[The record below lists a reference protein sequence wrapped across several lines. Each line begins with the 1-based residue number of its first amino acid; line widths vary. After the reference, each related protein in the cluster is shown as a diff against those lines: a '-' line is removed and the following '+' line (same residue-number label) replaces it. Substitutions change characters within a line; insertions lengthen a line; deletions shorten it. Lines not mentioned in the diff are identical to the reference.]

1 VKTFIEQI
9 KDTLFF
15 PQRMDGYSWLLA
27 RDKTLEDLQRE
38 KKLPVRHPI
47 PYLYVIL
54 LYLVFIL
61 PFSVFLGIQTESV
74 ERAVASAFVLLGVGL
89 LLGTIHATLGL
100 MGVLTGIVLTTQNI
114 TMMSASPP
122 SSTNWWLGAPVL
134 LLPLPLYAQYLASPV
149 SKPRLKFGRLL
160 VALVLGSS
168 TLYLASLLNGPL
180 TTWHY
185 YHTFFLL
192 SFALA
197 APTIER
203 NPTSTP
209 AVELKADAVSWI
221 GILASAGF
229 FLLLIKSW
237 SSIWTRSLSGVWA
250 TVILV
255 IVLIVGGLSYLFL
268 LMMTHVSIRKDPPS
282 GQIPVFYAEKR
293 WILFLFYAALQLAI
307 DPPIAFLVALIGT
320 LLYSLSLT
328 SLNRNQ
334 DFVPN
339 RAIIGAVTI
348 SALVWFYLAAGPAV
362 NSTWLDF
369 AGSFFLQPEY
379 QAQGGLALVLPV
391 FVLSIIG
398 RSSLDA
404 AWVTFFLL
412 YIAFM
417 EITNPDITA
426 SLVGLVGVVL
436 VGLLVGFLRMVSQP
450 LLSLAISREL
460 RAIHSQSELSE
471 DRLFLAADLIQI
483 DGWPEPAKRLDLAVA
498 LIQRGLTDKHLH
510 GNDADELLRKAKQAI
525 VMTKFRPDLTV
536 AELLKNDLTGAP
548 KTVIDQLRLLRNAAS
563 SRTPLFQRRR
573 IYLEVAHTLDSQLKE
588 SRLLKSELKTP
599 APGSATDLELGRRA
613 GLITGYEEEVIG
625 KMRDIL
631 IREIGSLQ
639 EENEQFEEALTTL
652 ARLLAVTRS
661 QHSTEFGKDTPREIL
676 EQQFTAL
683 IRTATTVAAS
693 FESLDRFQHSFSSED
708 KTAYLTIRN
717 AQSALQMDAIRL
729 DLPAQR
735 QAVNTYAIELS
746 KLEHST
752 VKEVW
757 KLNEKGSTIV
767 AGPNPWYEIVSL
779 MSQMIQTLQRLL
791 EAQMEWAENQ
801 VIQMCAEAD
810 TIEKLAELSKKLET
824 LNAFGEKFGSPLDET
839 IRKLDDV
846 SRDAASALSSK
857 GYSQRLGVQDTLDRL
872 NDLRGLLS
880 TRFLNEASDILKP
893 LDAMAKSIYE
903 SIFAKSDDKGM
914 SFRNPY
920 LTGNPIK
927 EARAALFKG
936 RLDLARKILLTLRS
950 RATATFVLYG
960 PRRMGKTS
968 FLLQLPR
975 LLPKPSF
982 IPAYIDMQDGGA
994 QSDAQFLYSLA
1005 SALFRQTKKMLD
1017 NVEKPDLATF
1027 EKQPFIAFNEWLE
1040 ALQPQLADK
1049 SIFFTID
1056 EFEIIGKAIAT
1067 GTLTEKVLDHL
1078 RHIMQHNENII
1089 LLFAGVQTIEA
1100 LGPNAA
1106 SYFISAYPLEISY
1119 LSREDAEEL
1128 ILRPDPSAGEMPAYD
1143 DDVVKEII
1151 RISKCQPY
1159 LIQAICN
1166 EILVLA
1172 NENSLPRI
1180 SSRILDESISRVLST
1195 SLYFKNLWDDSGKEG
1210 QSILQSIVVDPNT
1223 RIDPEKMAVIQ
1234 ELQKRH
1240 LICPAGD
1247 HQYAIE
1253 IPLVELWIRK
1263 QHFE

>member
-1 VKTFIEQI
+1 VKTFVEQI

-15 PQRMDGYSWLLA
+15 PQRMDGYSWFFA
-27 RDKTLEDLQRE
+27 RDKTLETLQRE
-38 KKLPVRHPI
+38 KILPVRHPV

-54 LYLVFIL
+54 LYLVFIV
-61 PFSVFLGIQTESV
+61 PFSVFLGIDSGSV
-74 ERAVASAFVLLGVGL
+74 ERAVASAFVLLGAGL
-89 LLGTIHATLGL
+89 LLGSIHATLGL

-114 TMMSASPP
+114 TMMNASAP
-122 SSTNWWLGAPVL
+122 SSTDWWLGVPVL

-149 SKPRLKFGRLL
+149 SKPRLKFVRLL

-168 TLYLASLLNGPL
+168 ALYLASVLAGPL

-185 YHTFFLL
+185 YHTLFLL

-197 APTIER
+197 APTIES

-209 AVELKADAVSWI
+209 TVELKADAVSWI

-229 FLLLIKSW
+229 FFLLMEEWWNILIGSP
-237 SSIWTRSLSGVWA
+237 SGVWM
-250 TVILV
+250 TLLYVV
-255 IVLIVGGLSYLFL
+255 VLIVGGLLYLFL
-268 LMMTHVSIRKDPPS
+268 LFMTYVSTRTNPPS

-307 DPPIAFLVALIGT
+307 DPIIAFLAALAGT
-320 LLYSLSLT
+320 VLYSLSLT
-328 SLNRNQ
+328 NLNRNQ

-339 RAIIGAVTI
+339 GAFIGAVTV
-348 SALVWFYLAAGPAV
+348 SALVWFYLAAGTAV
-362 NSTWLDF
+362 NSTWLAF

-398 RSSLDA
+398 RSRLDA

-412 YIAFM
+412 YIAFL

-426 SLVGLVGVVL
+426 SLVGLVGVVV
-436 VGLLVGFLRMVSQP
+436 VGLLVGYLRMASQP

-460 RAIHSQSELSE
+460 RAIRSQSGLSE
-471 DRLFLAADLIQI
+471 DRMFLAADLIQI
-483 DGWPEPAKRLDLAVA
+483 DGWPEPAKRVDLAVE

-510 GNDADELLRKAKQAI
+510 GNGSDDLLRKARQAI
-525 VMTKFRPDLTV
+525 LMDKFRPDLSL
-536 AELLKNDLTGAP
+536 AQLLKNDLTGAP
-548 KTVIDQLRLLRNAAS
+548 KTVIDQLSLLRNATS
-563 SRTPLFQRRR
+563 SRTPPFHRRR
-573 IYLEVAHTLDSQLKE
+573 IFLEVAHTLDSQLKQ
-588 SRLLKSELKTP
+588 SQLLKSELNPT
-599 APGSATDLELGRRA
+599 AAADVESGRRA

-631 IREIGSLQ
+631 IREIVSLQ

-652 ARLLAVTRS
+652 ARSLAEAWS

-693 FESLDRFQHSFSSED
+693 FESLDRFQSSFSSED
-708 KTAYLTIRN
+708 KIAYSTIRN
-717 AQSALQMDAIRL
+717 AQTALQMDAIRL

-735 QAVNTYAIELS
+735 QVVNAYAIELS
-746 KLEHST
+746 KLEQST

-757 KLNEKGSTIV
+757 KLDEKGSAIV

-779 MSQMIQTLQRLL
+779 MSRMIQTGQRLL

-801 VIQMCAEAD
+801 VIQMCAEAN
-810 TIEKLAELSKKLET
+810 TIEKLAELSRKLET

-846 SRDAASALSSK
+846 SRDAASALSSR
-857 GYSQRLGVQDTLDRL
+857 GYSQRLGIQDTLDRL

-880 TRFLNEASDILKP
+880 TRFLSEASDILKP
-893 LDAMAKSIYE
+893 LDVMAKSIYE
-903 SIFAKSDDKGM
+903 SIHARSDDKAT

-936 RLDLARKILLTLRS
+936 RLELARKIILTLRS

-975 LLPKPSF
+975 LLPKPRF

-1005 SALFRQTKKMLD
+1005 SALFRQTKKILD
-1017 NVEKPDLATF
+1017 SVEKPDLATF

-1067 GTLTEKVLDHL
+1067 GTLTVKVLDHL

-1128 ILRPDPSAGEMPAYD
+1128 ILRPDPSAGKMPDYD
-1143 DDVVKEII
+1143 EDVVREII

-1180 SSRILDESISRVLST
+1180 SSPILDESIARVLST
-1195 SLYFKNLWDDSGKEG
+1195 SLYFKNLWDDSGKDG
-1210 QSILQSIVVDPNT
+1210 QSILQSIVIDPNT
-1223 RIDPEKMAVIQ
+1223 KIDPEKMAAIQ